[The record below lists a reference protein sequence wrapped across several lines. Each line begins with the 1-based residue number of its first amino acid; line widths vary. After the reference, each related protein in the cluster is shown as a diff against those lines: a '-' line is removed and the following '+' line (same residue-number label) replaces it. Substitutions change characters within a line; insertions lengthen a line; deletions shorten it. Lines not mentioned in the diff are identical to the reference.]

1 MLIFTKNKTNKWFK
15 LIKNKTDKR
24 NEVNIYFFGY
34 RKSDIQPQKNLLMKK
49 IINTFAI
56 RKITYQISNPFGTE
70 IKDNTPPRLAAM
82 QHTWG
87 VFSFYKK
94 KTSLIT
100 VLLFKMS

>member
-1 MLIFTKNKTNKWFK
+1 MLLIFTKNKTDEWLK

-24 NEVNIYFFGY
+24 SKVNFFFFGY
-34 RKSDIQPQKNLLMKK
+34 RKSHIQPE
-49 IINTFAI
+49 
-56 RKITYQISNPFGTE
+56 KITYQTREPFGTE

>member
-1 MLIFTKNKTNKWFK
+1 MKLIFTS
-15 LIKNKTDKR
+15 LAC
-24 NEVNIYFFGY
+24 
-34 RKSDIQPQKNLLMKK
+34 RKSNIKPQKNLLMKK
-49 IINTFAI
+49 IINNF
-56 RKITYQISNPFGTE
+56 TE

-100 VLLFKMS
+100 VSKI

>member
-1 MLIFTKNKTNKWFK
+1 MKLIFTSLAFRKY
-15 LIKNKTDKR
+15 
-24 NEVNIYFFGY
+24 NI
-34 RKSDIQPQKNLLMKK
+34 SPQKNLLMKK
-49 IINTFAI
+49 IINTF
-56 RKITYQISNPFGTE
+56 TE

-100 VLLFKMS
+100 VSKI